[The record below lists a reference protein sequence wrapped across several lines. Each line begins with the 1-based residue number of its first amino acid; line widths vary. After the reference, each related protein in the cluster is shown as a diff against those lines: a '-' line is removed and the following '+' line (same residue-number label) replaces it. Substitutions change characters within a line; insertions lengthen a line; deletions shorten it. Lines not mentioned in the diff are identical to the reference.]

1 MKNLTAEQAA
11 NGSSYKTANLLT
23 DLDSNFTE
31 IDGDTAALD
40 LTKAPKNNPI
50 FTGSVTIPDPPV
62 NASDAASMGWTI
74 SYVGT
79 GILWDD
85 PVEDIVAVPPNPGVL
100 GSRYIRSTDNVI
112 LTNVAPNAWAETVP
126 DAGTTTYVI
135 ADTDLPANEV
145 GWYNFNGTDWVYIG
159 ASGNHN
165 DLTSIDGG
173 GGGFYGHLTAPQ
185 HTVATQAATNVLNGY
200 LSGADHAIFNA
211 KAPTAGPTFT
221 GVVTV
226 PDHSFAYAK
235 LQEESANTILGRDG
249 VAGHVIEIPCTSAA
263 RSLLDDATSA
273 EQRTTIGLG
282 NVTNENKATMFN
294 NPTFTGTVAGVTKTH
309 VGLGN
314 CDNTSDANKPVS
326 SATQLALDLKANRA
340 SPTLTGTPLAPTAI
354 VGTNNTQIATTA
366 FVQSAVAGGGINLV
380 LTDGASTFRFI
391 VRSGSLCLD
400 QTKTPLGFAGSQ
412 PGDWDNI
419 NEYKLP

>member
-40 LTKAPKNNPI
+40 LAKAPKHNPI

-62 NASDAASMGWTI
+62 NASDAATKN
-74 SYVGT
+74 YVDTMVAT
-79 GILWDD
+79 GVLWVE
-85 PVEDIVAVPPNPGVL
+85 PVEDIVAVPPSPGVL

-112 LTNVAPNAWAETVP
+112 LTNTAPDVWTETVP
-126 DAGTTTYVI
+126 DTGTTTYVI

-173 GGGFYGHLTAPQ
+173 GAGFYGHLTAEQ
-185 HTVATQAATNVLNGY
+185 HTVATQVSTDALNGY
-200 LSGADHAIFNA
+200 LSAADHVIFNA

-226 PDHSFAYAK
+226 PDTSFTYVK
-235 LQEESANTILGRDG
+235 LQNASANVVLGR
-249 VAGHVIEIPCTSAA
+249 AGTAGQVTEIACTAA
-263 RSLLDDATSA
+263 GRALIDDATTA
-273 EQRTTIGLG
+273 DQRTTIGLG
-282 NVTNENKATMFN
+282 NVTNESKATMFA

-314 CDNTSDANKPVS
+314 CDNTSDVNKPVS
-326 SATQLALDLKANRA
+326 TATTTALSLKANIA
-340 SPTLTGTPLAPTAI
+340 SPALTGTPLAPTAV

-366 FVQSAVAGGGINLV
+366 FVHSTVGAGGQYTTW
-380 LTDGASTFRFI
+380 TDGVVTFRQGARNPYF
-391 VRSGSLCLD
+391 VLD
-400 QTKTPLGFAGSQ
+400 QTITPTGFAGVEDT
-412 PGDWDNI
+412 DWANI
-419 NEYKLP
+419 RTEQL